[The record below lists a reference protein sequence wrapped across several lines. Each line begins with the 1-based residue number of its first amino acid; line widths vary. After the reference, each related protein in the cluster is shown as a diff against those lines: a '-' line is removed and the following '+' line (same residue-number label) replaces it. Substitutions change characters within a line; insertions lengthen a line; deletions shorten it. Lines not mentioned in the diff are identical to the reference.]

1 MNEKTWSVKI
11 VIDEHKSDETGT
23 KTRARALLRVSGRTT
38 FVGTGLARRIPQH
51 IDVSE
56 VTEGMAAARALADL
70 SHQLHEAAAKREA
83 ATRSVLNSARI
94 AEVAV
99 PRPEATRAAR
109 HDRTTARSRR

>member
-1 MNEKTWSVKI
+1 MSEKTWSVKI

-38 FVGTGLARRIPQH
+38 FLGTGLARRIPQH
-51 IDVSE
+51 TDVTE
-56 VTEGMAAARALADL
+56 VTVGMAAA
-70 SHQLHEAAAKREA
+70 HQLHEAAAKREA

-99 PRPEATRAAR
+99 PRLEATRAAR
-109 HDRTTARSRR
+109 YDRTTSRSRR